1 MIKKVLK
8 RIQTDPKIV
17 EKIEHI
23 EIMPPKEA
31 KYCRLNSLP
40 GNIEG
45 YLNDKKIKL
54 FKHQCKTV
62 ELLRKGENV
71 LITTATAS
79 GKTLA
84 FNIPILERLT
94 KEQTATALYIYP
106 AKALAND
113 QLKVLRDLES
123 DLGLYITPNIYDGD
137 TPKDRRPWIRNNSR
151 IVLTNPYE
159 LHLILAWHHQWA
171 NFYAN
176 LKFIVIDE
184 AHHYR
189 GVFGSNVAFLI
200 RRLRRICNYYGS
212 DPQFILSSATLAN
225 PLEFSQKLTGKSFKL
240 VDEDGSPKGRKYFVL
255 YNPFKVNGDLSTHQE
270 TKNLFLLFILMNLQ
284 TLCFTISRKMA
295 EIIANWSRNELDEHR
310 PDLVYKITAYRAGY
324 LSEDRRK
331 IENGLK
337 TGDLVGVT
345 TTNALE
351 LGISIGSLDAV
362 IISGYPGTIISTWQ
376 QAGRS
381 GRGTDD
387 SIVVLLAFQNP
398 LDQYFM
404 KNPDF
409 LFDRPHENAIIDLEN
424 VHIISS
430 HLLCACQELP
440 ISQED
445 LLNYF
450 AASPELLVQLENEG
464 LIKKIIRA
472 GFILVGITLLLNM
485 V

>member
-31 KYCRLNSLP
+31 KYCRLNSLT
-40 GNIEG
+40 GNIEE

-94 KEQTATALYIYP
+94 RDQSASALYIYP

-123 DLGLYITPNIYDGD
+123 DLSMDFTPNIYDGD

-151 IVLTNPYE
+151 IILTNPYE

-171 NFYAN
+171 KFYAN

-212 DPQFILSSATLAN
+212 DPQFILSSAIL
-225 PLEFSQKLTGKSFKL
+225 LEIVKQSVCRFININNKKRFL
-240 VDEDGSPKGRKYFVL
+240 VS
-255 YNPFKVNGDLSTHQE
+255 
-270 TKNLFLLFILMNLQ
+270 
-284 TLCFTISRKMA
+284 
-295 EIIANWSRNELDEHR
+295 
-310 PDLVYKITAYRAGY
+310 
-324 LSEDRRK
+324 
-331 IENGLK
+331 
-337 TGDLVGVT
+337 
-345 TTNALE
+345 
-351 LGISIGSLDAV
+351 
-362 IISGYPGTIISTWQ
+362 
-376 QAGRS
+376 
-381 GRGTDD
+381 
-387 SIVVLLAFQNP
+387 
-398 LDQYFM
+398 
-404 KNPDF
+404 
-409 LFDRPHENAIIDLEN
+409 
-424 VHIISS
+424 
-430 HLLCACQELP
+430 
-440 ISQED
+440 
-445 LLNYF
+445 
-450 AASPELLVQLENEG
+450 
-464 LIKKIIRA
+464 
-472 GFILVGITLLLNM
+472 
-485 V
+485 